1 MIKRRDIKLITTERR
16 SNYLV
21 SEPNYFIF
29 IKNNKFF
36 YKTLLA
42 IEMKITEILTN
53 KPFDLGL
60 SMLALSEILM
70 YEFWYDYVK
79 SKYDEKAK
87 LCYVDT
93 DIVYI
98 RTVDIYKDIAED
110 VKIRFDT
117 SNYELDSHY

>member
-60 SMLALSEILM
+60 SMLTLSEILI

-79 SKYDEKAK
+79 PKYDEKAK

-98 RTVDIYKDIAED
+98 KTVDIYKDIAED